1 MSKRVI
7 HKWYADWCGPCKT
20 VEPLLERLAEKFDCE
35 IVYRNI
41 EENAAE
47 AKELGIRS
55 IPSIFLYDGDELKVS
70 RTGIGNTTEA
80 NLTEVFK
87 TAYES

>member
-1 MSKRVI
+1 MSQRVV
-7 HKWYADWCGPCKT
+7 HKWYADWCGPRKT
-20 VEPLLERLAEKFDCE
+20 VQPLLERLSEKFDCE
-35 IVYRNI
+35 VVYRNI
-41 EENAAE
+41 EENTAE